1 MSPKYLSVCTDN
13 TNSPGL
19 AVGFDI
25 EKNTFAPYGSPS
37 QKVTFTSLP
46 DIGKAVAQLSIL
58 AIDPS
63 TSAKVPNELRIA
75 GSTHSTEEIRDI
87 VARVKGVEKGQI
99 VSEDLAAKKDGLKE
113 LRNSPGAILSY
124 LRSVSICV
132 RCHKPGAD
140 DRPVQ
145 RAHRRGKA

>member
-1 MSPKYLSVCTDN
+1 MGID
-13 TNSPGL
+13 L
-19 AVGFDI
+19 A
-25 EKNTFAPYGSPS
+25 KNTYTCIGSPS
-37 QKVTFTSLP
+37 QKFTLTAAA
-46 DIGKAVAQLSIL
+46 DIGRSIARL
-58 AIDPS
+58 AILSLDPQ
-63 TSAKVPNELRIA
+63 TAAGVPGDVRIT
-75 GSTHSTEEIRDI
+75 GQMTNYEEIRDI

-145 RAHRRGKA
+145 RAHRRGEARLL